1 MLSTITRSDE
11 RSMPKVRSLSTT
23 TVTTLVSLLVAG
35 CGGGDSNAAVD
46 SAAAVVAISVT
57 ADHVTI
63 VDSGLVESGPSLSG
77 TLDAKRVAQL
87 RAQVAGTVVQMLID
101 EGAVVGAGQVLARI
115 DATVLTDMARS
126 AASQLQ
132 SAEAAATVATRNA
145 ERATTLNAAGAIA
158 ERDLEA
164 VRSQAVAAGAM
175 AADARSRLA
184 SARKQLANATIRAP
198 FPGVV
203 SERPAS
209 SGDVVQMGTP
219 IVTVVDASA
228 LELAASVPASALGSL
243 RRGAKI
249 EFSVTGY
256 PDRRFT
262 GTIAR
267 VNPAVDP
274 ITRQVRIYAA
284 VPNGDRSLAAG
295 VFAEG
300 RVAFTQVR
308 ALTIPLAAL
317 DPQALAPAVKRIRGG
332 VVEAVPVTLGLRDD
346 VAERVEVKAGVQRGD
361 TLLVGG
367 AMGTP
372 VGSALRVA
380 RPDR

>member
-1 MLSTITRSDE
+1 MRTMRFLHGTMITMLV
-11 RSMPKVRSLSTT
+11 PAFL
-23 TVTTLVSLLVAG
+23 AG
-35 CGGGDSNAAVD
+35 CGGGGEPAPD
-46 SAAAVVAISVT
+46 SAAAVIAISVSP
-57 ADHVTI
+57 DHVTV

-77 TLDAKRVAQL
+77 TLEAPRVAQL
-87 RAQVAGTVVQMLID
+87 RSQLAGTVVQMLVD
-101 EGAVVGAGQVLARI
+101 EGAAVSAGQVLARI
-115 DATVLTDMARS
+115 DAIVLTDMARS
-126 AASQLQ
+126 AAAQLQ

-145 ERATTLNAAGAIA
+145 ERAATLHAAGAIA

-164 VRSQAVAAGAM
+164 ARSQAVAAEAM

-184 SARKQLANATIRAP
+184 SARKQVANATVRAP
-198 FPGVV
+198 FAGVV

-209 SGDVVQMGTP
+209 TGDVVQMGTP
-219 IVTVVDASA
+219 IVTVVDART
-228 LELAASVPASALGSL
+228 LELAASVPSSALGSL
-243 RRGAKI
+243 KRGAKV
-249 EFSVTGY
+249 EFTVTGY

-274 ITRQVRIYAA
+274 VTRQVRIYAA

-308 ALTIPLAAL
+308 ALTIPLSAL
-317 DPQALAPAVKRIRGG
+317 DPQAVAPSVKRLRAG
-332 VVEAVPVTLGLRDD
+332 VVEEVAVSLGLRDD
-346 VAERVEVKAGVQRGD
+346 VAERIEVKSGVQLGD

>member
-1 MLSTITRSDE
+1 
-11 RSMPKVRSLSTT
+11 MPKLQSPCTT
-23 TVTTLVSLLVAG
+23 TIAMFFLVLLAG
-35 CGGGDSNAAVD
+35 CGGGGADTEPDST
-46 SAAAVVAISVT
+46 AAVVAISLT
-57 ADHVTI
+57 ADHITV
-63 VDSGLVESGPSLSG
+63 VDSGLVENGPSLSG
-77 TLDAKRVAQL
+77 TLDATRVAQL
-87 RAQVAGTVVQMLID
+87 RAQVAGTVVQMQVD
-101 EGAVVGAGQVLARI
+101 EGAAVSAGQALARI
-115 DATVLTDMARS
+115 DATVLTDQARS
-126 AASQLQ
+126 AAAQLQ
-132 SAEAAATVATRNA
+132 SADAAATVATRNA
-145 ERATTLNAAGAIA
+145 ERATTLHGAGAIA
-158 ERDLEA
+158 QRDLEA
-164 VRSQAVAAGAM
+164 ARSQAIAADAM

-198 FPGVV
+198 FAGVV

-209 SGDVVQMGTP
+209 AGDVVQMGTP

-243 RRGAKI
+243 RRGAKV
-249 EFSVTGY
+249 EFTVTGY

-274 ITRQVRIYAA
+274 VTRQVRIYAA

-300 RVAFTQVR
+300 RVAFTQAR
-308 ALTIPLAAL
+308 GLTIPLSAL
-317 DPQALAPAVKRIRGG
+317 VPQALTPSVKRIRGG
-332 VVEAVPVTLGLRDD
+332 VVEEVPVSLGLRDD
-346 VAERVEVKAGVQRGD
+346 VAERVEVKSGVQRGD

-367 AMGTP
+367 ALGTP

>member
-1 MLSTITRSDE
+1 MPSTITRPDE
-11 RSMPKVRSLSTT
+11 RSMPKMQSPCTT
-23 TVTTLVSLLVAG
+23 TIAMLFLVLMAG
-35 CGGGDSNAAVD
+35 CGGGGADAEPD
-46 SAAAVVAISVT
+46 SAAAVVAISLT
-57 ADHVTI
+57 ADHITV

-87 RAQVAGTVVQMLID
+87 RAQVAGTVVQMFVD

-126 AASQLQ
+126 AAAQLQ
-132 SAEAAATVATRNA
+132 SADAAATVATRNA
-145 ERATTLNAAGAIA
+145 ERAATLNAAGAIA
-158 ERDLEA
+158 ERDLEVA
-164 VRSQAVAAGAM
+164 RSQAVAAGAM

-184 SARKQLANATIRAP
+184 SARQQLSNATIRAP
-198 FPGVV
+198 FAGVV

-209 SGDVVQMGTP
+209 TGDVVQMGTP
-219 IVTVVDASA
+219 IITVVDASA

-243 RRGAKI
+243 RRGAKV

-267 VNPAVDP
+267 INPAVDP
-274 ITRQVRIYAA
+274 VTRQVRIYAA

-308 ALTIPLAAL
+308 ALTIPLSAL
-317 DPQALAPAVKRIRGG
+317 IPQALTPSVKRIRGG
-332 VVEAVPVTLGLRDD
+332 VVEEVPVSLGLRDD
-346 VAERVEVKAGVQRGD
+346 VAERVEVKSGVQRGD
-361 TLLVGG
+361 TVLVGG
-367 AMGTP
+367 ALGTP

>member
-1 MLSTITRSDE
+1 MPSPIMRPDE
-11 RSMPKVRSLSTT
+11 RSMPKMRSLRTT
-23 TVTTLVSLLVAG
+23 TMTMLVAILLTG
-35 CGGGDSNAAVD
+35 CGGGGGDAASD

-57 ADHVTI
+57 PDHVTI

-77 TLDAKRVAQL
+77 TLDAKQVAQL
-87 RAQVAGTVVQMLID
+87 RAQVAGTVVQMYVN
-101 EGAVVGAGQVLARI
+101 EGAAVSAGQALARI
-115 DATVLTDMARS
+115 DATVLTDQARS

-145 ERATTLNAAGAIA
+145 ERAATLHGAGAIA
-158 ERDLEA
+158 QRDLEA
-164 VRSQAVAAGAM
+164 ARSQAIAADAM

-198 FPGVV
+198 FSGVV

-209 SGDVVQMGTP
+209 EGDVVQMGTP
-219 IVTVVDASA
+219 IVTVIDASA

-243 RRGAKI
+243 RRGAKV
-249 EFSVTGY
+249 EFTVTGY

-274 ITRQVRIYAA
+274 VTRQVRIYAE

-308 ALTIPLAAL
+308 ALTIPLSAL
-317 DPQALAPAVKRIRGG
+317 DPQALTPSVKRLRGG
-332 VVEAVPVTLGLRDD
+332 VIEEVPVTLGLRDD
-346 VAERVEVKAGVQRGD
+346 VAERIEVKSGVQLGD

-372 VGSALRVA
+372 VGSVLRVA

>member
-1 MLSTITRSDE
+1 
-11 RSMPKVRSLSTT
+11 MPKMRFLRTT
-23 TVTTLVSLLVAG
+23 TMTMLVALLLAG
-35 CGGGDSNAAVD
+35 CAGGGGDAASD

-57 ADHVTI
+57 PDHVTI

-77 TLDAKRVAQL
+77 TLDAKQLAQL
-87 RAQVAGTVVQMLID
+87 RAQVAGTVVQMYVN
-101 EGAVVGAGQVLARI
+101 EGAAVSAGQALARI
-115 DATVLTDMARS
+115 DATVLTDQARS

-145 ERATTLNAAGAIA
+145 ERAATLHGAGAIA
-158 ERDLEA
+158 QRDLEA
-164 VRSQAVAAGAM
+164 ARSQAIAADAM
-175 AADARSRLA
+175 AADARSRLV

-198 FPGVV
+198 FNGVV

-209 SGDVVQMGTP
+209 EGDVVQMGSP
-219 IVTVVDASA
+219 IVTVIDASA

-243 RRGAKI
+243 RRGAKV
-249 EFSVTGY
+249 EFTVTGY

-274 ITRQVRIYAA
+274 LTRQVRIYAA

-308 ALTIPLAAL
+308 ALTIPLSAL
-317 DPQALAPAVKRIRGG
+317 DPQALAPSVKRLRAG
-332 VVEAVPVTLGLRDD
+332 VIEAVPVTLGLRDD
-346 VAERVEVKAGVQRGD
+346 VAERVEVKSGVQLGD

>member
-1 MLSTITRSDE
+1 MPSPIMRPDE
-11 RSMPKVRSLSTT
+11 RSMPKMRSLRTT
-23 TVTTLVSLLVAG
+23 TMTMLVAILLTG
-35 CGGGDSNAAVD
+35 CGGGGGDAASD

-57 ADHVTI
+57 PDHVTI

-77 TLDAKRVAQL
+77 TLDAKQVAQL
-87 RAQVAGTVVQMLID
+87 RAQVAGTVVQMYVN
-101 EGAVVGAGQVLARI
+101 EGAAVSAGQALARI
-115 DATVLTDMARS
+115 DATVLTDQARS

-145 ERATTLNAAGAIA
+145 ERAATLHGAGAIA
-158 ERDLEA
+158 QRDLEA
-164 VRSQAVAAGAM
+164 ARSQAIAADAM

-198 FPGVV
+198 FSGVV

-209 SGDVVQMGTP
+209 EGDVVQMGTP
-219 IVTVVDASA
+219 IVTVIDASA

-243 RRGAKI
+243 RRGAKV
-249 EFSVTGY
+249 EFTVTGY

-274 ITRQVRIYAA
+274 VTRQVRIYAE

-308 ALTIPLAAL
+308 ALTIPLSAL
-317 DPQALAPAVKRIRGG
+317 DPQALAPSVKRLRGG
-332 VVEAVPVTLGLRDD
+332 VIEEVPVTLGLRDD
-346 VAERVEVKAGVQRGD
+346 VAERIEVKSGVQLGD

-372 VGSALRVA
+372 VGSVLRVA